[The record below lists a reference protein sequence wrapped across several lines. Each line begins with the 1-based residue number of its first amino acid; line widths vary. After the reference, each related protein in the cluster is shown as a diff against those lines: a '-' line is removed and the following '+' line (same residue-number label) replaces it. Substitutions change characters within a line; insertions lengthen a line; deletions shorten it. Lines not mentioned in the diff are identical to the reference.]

1 MATPTSST
9 PLNPS
14 SASKRVAGH
23 VSTPSHLGFS
33 PAPRSVPSPAA
44 TRKEHAGKTPVNHP
58 TTSSHG
64 SKTLG
69 GTPMI
74 HSLSQQGITN
84 GSSPGAHTLSFGT
97 PLGLGVEGIT
107 PGTFNMPTPGMA
119 ALPMSFTISE
129 LGVASGVTAPK
140 RNEDE
145 ERRVKMR
152 RVLKSIG
159 KPKGRVSEEA
169 MARISR
175 MVGFDL
181 AIDHETPEERVK
193 NASLVGN
200 RSFDIAGKKILLE
213 VTLKDQRPEDVTAA
227 FATENA
233 GLHEQAQA
241 VGKVLLDDLRDAGE
255 VLLSASL
262 DRFAANLERLASIDC
277 LSTDH
282 FDSFE
287 ALSGIYTSLRRLYD
301 QEVTATSEIEVVRRR
316 SGKPV
321 VHADG
326 QIGFKIAY
334 WDADRFYDDSKK
346 GDDVIGL
353 FTLGLRIERSSA
365 GIYPSV
371 RVSDQWLQDPLELST
386 TELSTTIPWQEPLPT
401 LILASTNEDA
411 MVVDSEPKLPDLR
424 FTAKLDPPV
433 VLPWQVA
440 TSVLQSVGLP
450 APQLVT
456 YPPAWHAMAVD
467 PSGKTPFN
475 LMAARVMVAEKSVL
489 VMKGGEETEI
499 THAYVLDVA
508 KPDGGYKLERLPF
521 AHPRQLVELLPT
533 LRQWAC
539 LGSLVKSLFAGDSRA
554 AGKLGTTSVTG
565 TTGNGIVKRNAPIPI
580 SLNDLL
586 TPPTTPP
593 SVDRLAVSVS
603 LATSPV
609 PILSFIFSTAMD
621 RPVCNVIVQVLQN
634 GVLSVIDTEGFTDDA
649 GTEVVDD
656 ATSKRLSEALEACG
670 DLGVWLEWTLL
681 AEPQINALRDSQA
694 QISIKLSAKMCYTI
708 TKYHTICHCFGKT
721 IIAGEPCIRA
731 LASSLSRCW
740 DTTDLGIENE
750 ASLCPRCAKGISLS
764 PELVGDHDHN
774 PQLSRMSSHTSV
786 SSQGS
791 SAPGVEL
798 LEKMK
803 RVTSNMSLSSMANER
818 YHTSPNPSGEGNS
831 GQGRE
836 MGDLERMAFCL
847 PGADTASASDSSPTG
862 QKSWNPENLHWRT
875 FGGSEASVK
884 FKRGAS

>member
-14 SASKRVAGH
+14 SASKRAAGH

-74 HSLSQQGITN
+74 HSLSQQGITI
-84 GSSPGAHTLSFGT
+84 GSSPGAHMLSFGT

-119 ALPMSFTISE
+119 GLPMSFTMSE

-255 VLLSASL
+255 VPLSASL

-277 LSTDH
+277 LSSDH

-301 QEVTATSEIEVVRRR
+301 QEVAAASEIEVVRRR

-346 GDDVIGL
+346 VDDVIGL

-539 LGSLVKSLFAGDSRA
+539 LGSLVKSLFAGDSSA

-565 TTGNGIVKRNAPIPI
+565 MTGNGIVKRNAPIPI

-593 SVDRLAVSVS
+593 SVDRLTVSVS

-609 PILSFIFSTAMD
+609 PTLSFIFSTAMD

-670 DLGVWLEWTLL
+670 DLGVWLEWVRS
-681 AEPQINALRDSQA
+681 QIR
-694 QISIKLSAKMCYTI
+694 
-708 TKYHTICHCFGKT
+708 
-721 IIAGEPCIRA
+721 
-731 LASSLSRCW
+731 
-740 DTTDLGIENE
+740 
-750 ASLCPRCAKGISLS
+750 
-764 PELVGDHDHN
+764 
-774 PQLSRMSSHTSV
+774 
-786 SSQGS
+786 
-791 SAPGVEL
+791 
-798 LEKMK
+798 
-803 RVTSNMSLSSMANER
+803 
-818 YHTSPNPSGEGNS
+818 
-831 GQGRE
+831 
-836 MGDLERMAFCL
+836 
-847 PGADTASASDSSPTG
+847 
-862 QKSWNPENLHWRT
+862 
-875 FGGSEASVK
+875 
-884 FKRGAS
+884 

>member
-1 MATPTSST
+1 MATPTSSA

-14 SASKRVAGH
+14 SASKRAAGH

-33 PAPRSVPSPAA
+33 PAPRSVPSPAT
-44 TRKEHAGKTPVNHP
+44 TRKENAGKTPVNHP

-84 GSSPGAHTLSFGT
+84 GSSPGAHMLSFGT

-107 PGTFNMPTPGMA
+107 PGTFNMHTPGMA
-119 ALPMSFTISE
+119 GVPMSFTMSE
-129 LGVASGVTAPK
+129 LGVASGVVAPK

-152 RVLKSIG
+152 RVLKRIG

-241 VGKVLLDDLRDAGE
+241 VGMVLLDDLRDAGE
-255 VLLSASL
+255 VPLSASL

-287 ALSGIYTSLRRLYD
+287 ALSGIYTSLHRLYD
-301 QEVTATSEIEVVRRR
+301 QEVAATSELGVVRRR

-321 VHADG
+321 VHANG
-326 QIGFKIAY
+326 QIGFKIGY
-334 WDADRFYDDSKK
+334 WDTDRFHDGSKK
-346 GDDVIGL
+346 GDNVTGL
-353 FTLGLRIERSSA
+353 ITLGLGIERSSA

-371 RVSDQWLQDPLELST
+371 RVSDNWLQNPLELST

-401 LILASTNEDA
+401 LVLASTNGVA
-411 MVVDSEPKLPDLR
+411 MIVDSEPKLPDLR
-424 FTAKLDPPV
+424 FTAKLDPPI

-440 TSVLQSVGLP
+440 TSVLQSFGLP
-450 APQLVT
+450 APQLSA
-456 YPPAWHAMAVD
+456 YPPAWHAMALE
-467 PSGKTPFN
+467 PSGKTAFN
-475 LMAARVMVAEKSVL
+475 PMAARAISAEKSVL
-489 VMKGGEETEI
+489 IMKGNEEAET
-499 THAYVLDVA
+499 THCYVLDVA
-508 KPDGGYKLERLPF
+508 KPDGGYKLERLQF
-521 AHPRQLVELLPT
+521 AHPRQLIELLPT

-539 LGSLVKSLFAGDSRA
+539 FGSLIKSLFAGDSSA
-554 AGKLGTTSVTG
+554 AGKLGTTSATG
-565 TTGNGIVKRNAPIPI
+565 LTDNGTVKRNAPIPI
-580 SLNDLL
+580 SLDDLL

-593 SVDRLAVSVS
+593 SIGRMAVSVS

-609 PILSFIFSTAMD
+609 PTLSFIFSTAMD
-621 RPVCNVIVQVLQN
+621 RPVCNVTVQVLQN
-634 GVLSVIDTEGFTDDA
+634 GVLSVLDVEGFADDA
-649 GTEVVDD
+649 GTEGVDG
-656 ATSKRLSEALEACG
+656 ANSKRLGEALEACG
-670 DLGVWLEWTLL
+670 DVGVWLEWVRT
-681 AEPQINALRDSQA
+681 QLR
-694 QISIKLSAKMCYTI
+694 
-708 TKYHTICHCFGKT
+708 
-721 IIAGEPCIRA
+721 
-731 LASSLSRCW
+731 
-740 DTTDLGIENE
+740 
-750 ASLCPRCAKGISLS
+750 
-764 PELVGDHDHN
+764 
-774 PQLSRMSSHTSV
+774 
-786 SSQGS
+786 
-791 SAPGVEL
+791 
-798 LEKMK
+798 
-803 RVTSNMSLSSMANER
+803 
-818 YHTSPNPSGEGNS
+818 
-831 GQGRE
+831 
-836 MGDLERMAFCL
+836 
-847 PGADTASASDSSPTG
+847 
-862 QKSWNPENLHWRT
+862 
-875 FGGSEASVK
+875 
-884 FKRGAS
+884 